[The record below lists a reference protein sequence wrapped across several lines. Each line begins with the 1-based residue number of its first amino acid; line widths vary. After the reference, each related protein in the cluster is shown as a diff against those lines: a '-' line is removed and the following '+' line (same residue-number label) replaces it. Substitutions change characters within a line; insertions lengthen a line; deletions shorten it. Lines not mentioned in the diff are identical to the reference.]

1 MDICEV
7 TAHDGVLV
15 GGYHGMWLTAEVADE
30 VPVSR
35 AGLDAA
41 GGTLG
46 AGIVLP
52 LGAGTCPLGE
62 VARIVRYLA
71 KESSGQ
77 CGPCKLGLPG
87 IARSM
92 SALADGSG
100 GMDALDAARRAASVV
115 RGRGACSHPDGV
127 SRFVLSA
134 LDVFTDDLAAHLFR
148 GSCGQPV
155 RGLLPLS
162 PEDDEARLQVDWT
175 RCQGHGLCRSVVPEL
190 VQLDN
195 QGYPVFL
202 DMPVPFWLEKEAQ
215 QAVAMCPALAL
226 RLTPSA
232 PSGGS
237 GKSSPRAALPSTAPP
252 TLQLVI
258 PPRRELPGG

>member
-1 MDICEV
+1 
-7 TAHDGVLV
+7 
-15 GGYHGMWLTAEVADE
+15 
-30 VPVSR
+30 
-35 AGLDAA
+35 
-41 GGTLG
+41 
-46 AGIVLP
+46 
-52 LGAGTCPLGE
+52 
-62 VARIVRYLA
+62 
-71 KESSGQ
+71 
-77 CGPCKLGLPG
+77 
-87 IARSM
+87 
-92 SALADGSG
+92 
-100 GMDALDAARRAASVV
+100 
-115 RGRGACSHPDGV
+115 
-127 SRFVLSA
+127 
-134 LDVFTDDLAAHLFR
+134 
-148 GSCGQPV
+148 
-155 RGLLPLS
+155 
-162 PEDDEARLQVDWT
+162 
-175 RCQGHGLCRSVVPEL
+175 

>member
-1 MDICEV
+1 
-7 TAHDGVLV
+7 
-15 GGYHGMWLTAEVADE
+15 
-30 VPVSR
+30 
-35 AGLDAA
+35 
-41 GGTLG
+41 
-46 AGIVLP
+46 
-52 LGAGTCPLGE
+52 
-62 VARIVRYLA
+62 
-71 KESSGQ
+71 
-77 CGPCKLGLPG
+77 
-87 IARSM
+87 M

-115 RGRGACSHPDGV
+115 RGRGACSHPDGT

-155 RGLLPLS
+155 RGVLPLS

-195 QGYPVFL
+195 QGFPVFL

-226 RLTPSA
+226 RLTPSV
-232 PSGGS
+232 PESGA
-237 GKSSPRAALPSTAPP
+237 GKTPRAAVGSSPAPP

-258 PPRRELPGG
+258 PPRRELPRA